1 MIFLF
6 VSIKVYLVI
15 LFTNIKR
22 GGVKMNEQEIY
33 VDNDL
38 LGQQILFRSATGERL
53 GFLIAEL

>member
-38 LGQQILFRSATGERL
+38 LGQQILFRSATGDKD
-53 GFLIAEL
+53 